1 MALRDILVFPDA
13 GNAGEGRFQLATNV
27 ARDHGA
33 TLSAVFL
40 QNGHVAG
47 SPPNLHAR
55 WLGATNEPPISG
67 ATVTYATRPDRAEQV
82 FYDRLRSLRI
92 EGDWKRVSRVDTNEL
107 IALAQASDLVIIG
120 QVDPDARPAPACRPE
135 EIVIGCGRPVLMVP
149 YIGSGFWFPGM
160 GRARPRG
167 HSTMRCR

>member
-47 SPPNLHAR
+47 SPPNLQ
-55 WLGATNEPPISG
+55 L
-67 ATVTYATRPDRAEQV
+67 Y
-82 FYDRLRSLRI
+82 
-92 EGDWKRVSRVDTNEL
+92 
-107 IALAQASDLVIIG
+107 
-120 QVDPDARPAPACRPE
+120 
-135 EIVIGCGRPVLMVP
+135 
-149 YIGSGFWFPGM
+149 
-160 GRARPRG
+160 
-167 HSTMRCR
+167 